1 MALPMELTIAFSIL
15 LGALAIYWAI
25 RLAVRHAIRDQRPKT
40 LIAAAASVTPE
51 PPAIVDGPLEC
62 PVYIATEP
70 LDPRRFEGLAS
81 FPPLPLAPEPKPPP
95 PVFEPPTPTL
105 QNARA
110 DTSWKRFRKMADNP
124 RMIQRR

>member
-40 LIAAAASVTPE
+40 LLAAASSVTPE
-51 PPAIVDGPLEC
+51 PPAVADPPLEF
-62 PVYIATEP
+62 PVYAATEP

-81 FPPLPLAPEPKPPP
+81 FPPLPPAPKPTP
-95 PVFEPPTPTL
+95 PVYEAPTPTL
-105 QNARA
+105 EDARA
-110 DTSWKRFRKMADNP
+110 DTTWKRFRKMADNP